1 MTMPLEEAWQLLQR
15 QYAFADGFWLG
26 FVCGDDLRPIHTL
39 RARVE
44 ELVRAQRAT
53 LLVVEATTP
62 EALWDALRVPDGVAA
77 RAAAIVWVEAM
88 LGGDDGAREWGA
100 WLLRANERRERWM
113 RAMQGG
119 LLLVGPAALK
129 RLAPES
135 APDLW
140 TLRSLV
146 LDPAALPP
154 SRATGSSLLAFPAL
168 TEPVEVDAPV
178 TPRVG
183 TGPFAAGLDAV
194 RALVAAGQPKEA
206 LHRWETLAPTFANAH
221 THEALGSALAD
232 IARAELAA
240 GDAPAA
246 RDHLARAIALAGDV
260 RAASCTARRSVSS
273 TPALLPERAPQ
284 SLWTHIAGTT
294 RCDVNGHGRGRR
306 GGRRLLAELPSHDA
320 RTRQLLRLLALQG
333 NAHEERG
340 EYAEMAAAYRRAV
353 DLARRA
359 VHPQDGHSDRARD
372 LAMALNN
379 LGMALTMTEH
389 HAEALAAVDEA
400 VGRARSLV
408 AQSPDAFRPDLAMGD
423 VTGDGFGDVLVS
435 VVGLTAP
442 TRCAAGKPHPLP
454 RPRETRSTRASPPTS
469 Q

>member
-206 LHRWETLAPTFANAH
+206 LHRWETLAHTFANAH
-221 THEALGSALAD
+221 TREALGSALAD

-240 GDAPAA
+240 DDVPAA

-260 RAASCTARRSVSS
+260 RAFDGAWFLNA
-273 TPALLPERAPQ
+273 ALLAQHVHRWDDALHQ
-284 SLWTHIAGTT
+284 AT
-294 RCDVNGHGRGRR
+294 RGVAVGE
-306 GGRRLLAELPSHDA
+306 RLLAELPSHDA

-379 LGMALTMTEH
+379 LGMALTMTGH

-408 AQSPDAFRPDLAMGD
+408 AQSPDAFRPDLAMGLYNRAAILEALHRSD
-423 VTGDGFGDVLVS
+423 EARAAVDEAITLYRDLAKRDPARFAADLAVS
-435 VVGLTAP
+435 EAL
-442 TRCAAGKPHPLP
+442 RAAID
-454 RPRETRSTRASPPTS
+454 TPPAG
-469 Q
+469 